1 VATLPRLRGRG
12 LGAGLASALAAHARE
27 TADLVFLVA
36 GDDDVARV
44 YERIGFARL
53 ATVGVADLPDGEPS
67 TAGPTATGLPG

>member
-1 VATLPRLRGRG
+1 
-12 LGAGLASALAAHARE
+12 
-27 TADLVFLVA
+27 
-36 GDDDVARV
+36 VARV